1 MYLCLY
7 VLQIA
12 NTKHCMIFLLCGMY
26 THVHSY
32 VDSGDTP
39 ISVKESVTKTSPTI
53 ETVFGSRDQSSLSS
67 LPEFHHQTGEEN
79 EKVVLQV
86 HTQREREMVISV
98 HFLSTVFSLQFQAK
112 LFTFEKETQSWK
124 EKGRGLISLND
135 ICQSTSEGIFQSR
148 LGEALAN
155 LTV

>member
-1 MYLCLY
+1 
-7 VLQIA
+7 
-12 NTKHCMIFLLCGMY
+12 
-26 THVHSY
+26 
-32 VDSGDTP
+32 
-39 ISVKESVTKTSPTI
+39 
-53 ETVFGSRDQSSLSS
+53 
-67 LPEFHHQTGEEN
+67 
-79 EKVVLQV
+79 
-86 HTQREREMVISV
+86 MVISV